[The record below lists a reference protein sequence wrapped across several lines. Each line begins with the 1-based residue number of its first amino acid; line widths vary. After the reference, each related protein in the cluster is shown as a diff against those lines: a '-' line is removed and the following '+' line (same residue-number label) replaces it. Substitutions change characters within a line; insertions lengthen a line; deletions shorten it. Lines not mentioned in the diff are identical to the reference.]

1 MDAHYRHSSLMSG
14 YPSRMSSP
22 EPLFSRKPSNRL
34 AEFAYGLLGWG
45 VALLLMLALC
55 VQVVVADRSRLAGD
69 PDWRP
74 RVESFCAVLHCS
86 VPPWHEPGAFRV
98 TSREVRPHPSVP
110 GVLLVSASFR
120 NDAAFAQAWPQL
132 ELSLTDIDG
141 QSLGLR
147 RFAPSEYLGSAPA
160 TERIAP
166 GQSANITLEIV
177 DPGKRA
183 LAFGI
188 EFH

>member
-1 MDAHYRHSSLMSG
+1 
-14 YPSRMSSP
+14 MSSSDP
-22 EPLFSRKPSNRL
+22 QFFRKPGNRV
-34 AEFAYGLLGWG
+34 AEFARGLIGWA
-45 VALLLMLALC
+45 VAFALLLLLC
-55 VQVVVADRSRLAGD
+55 LQILVADRDRLAAD

-74 RVESFCAVLHCS
+74 RIETLCATLRCS
-86 VPPWHEPGAFRV
+86 LPPWREPQAFRV
-98 TSREVRPHPSVP
+98 TSREVRPHPTVP

-160 TERIAP
+160 TQRIAP
-166 GQSANITLEIV
+166 GQSANLTLEIV

-188 EFH
+188 AFH

>member
-1 MDAHYRHSSLMSG
+1 
-14 YPSRMSSP
+14 MSSP

-34 AEFAYGLLGWG
+34 ADFARAALGWVAAAGLL
-45 VALLLMLALC
+45 LALC
-55 VQVVVADRSRLAGD
+55 VQILVADRARLAAD
-69 PDWRP
+69 PEWRP
-74 RVESFCAVLHCS
+74 RVATLCAALRCS
-86 VPPWHEPGAFRV
+86 IPPWHEPEAFRV

-110 GVLLVSASFR
+110 GVLMVSASFR

-160 TERIAP
+160 TQRIAP

-188 EFH
+188 GFH

>member
-1 MDAHYRHSSLMSG
+1 
-14 YPSRMSSP
+14 MSSP
-22 EPLFSRKPSNRL
+22 EPIFSRKPANRL
-34 AEFAYGLLGWG
+34 AEIARGLIGWG
-45 VALLLMLALC
+45 IALLLLLALC
-55 VQVVVADRSRLAGD
+55 VQILVADRDRLAAD

-74 RVESFCAVLHCS
+74 RMEALCATLRCS
-86 VPPWHEPGAFRV
+86 IPPWHEPDAFRV

-132 ELSLTDIDG
+132 QLSLTDIDG

-160 TERIAP
+160 TQRIAP
-166 GQSANITLEIV
+166 GQSANITLEIL

>member
-1 MDAHYRHSSLMSG
+1 MSA
-14 YPSRMSSP
+14 P
-22 EPLFSRKPSNRL
+22 EPLFSRKRSNRL
-34 AEFAYGLLGWG
+34 AEFARGLAGWG
-45 VALLLMLALC
+45 IALLLLLALC
-55 VQVVVADRSRLAGD
+55 VQILVADRDRLAAD

-74 RVESFCAVLHCS
+74 RLETLCATVRCNL
-86 VPPWHEPGAFRV
+86 PPWHEPDAFRV

-110 GVLLVSASFR
+110 GVLMVSASFR

-132 ELSLTDIDG
+132 ELTLTDING

-147 RFAPSEYLGSAPA
+147 RFAPREYLGSAPA
-160 TERIAP
+160 TQRIAP
-166 GQSANITLEIV
+166 GQSANITLEIL

>member
-1 MDAHYRHSSLMSG
+1 MSNKSSPANG
-14 YPSRMSSP
+14 YPAPMSASQP
-22 EPLFSRKPSNRL
+22 FLSRKKPNRWAELLRAL
-34 AEFAYGLLGWG
+34 AGWG
-45 VALLLMLALC
+45 IAALLALALGL
-55 VQVVVADRSRLAGD
+55 QMLVADRIRLAAD
-69 PDWRP
+69 PHWRP
-74 RVESFCAVLHCS
+74 RLEMVCATLRCAL
-86 VPPWHEPGAFRV
+86 PPWHQPDAFRV

-120 NDAAFAQAWPQL
+120 NDAAFAQAWPQM

-147 RFAPSEYLGSAPA
+147 RFAPSEYLGSAP
-160 TERIAP
+160 TTQRIAP
-166 GQSANITLEIV
+166 GQSANITLEVV

>member
-1 MDAHYRHSSLMSG
+1 MS
-14 YPSRMSSP
+14 RP
-22 EPLFSRKPSNRL
+22 EPKFARKDSTRL
-34 AEFAYGLLGWG
+34 RELVRGLLGWG
-45 VALLLMLALC
+45 AAALLALLLC
-55 VQVVVADRSRLAGD
+55 VQILVADRVRLAAD
-69 PDWRP
+69 PEWRP
-74 RVESFCAVLHCS
+74 RLESLCAMVHCDL
-86 VPPWHEPGAFRV
+86 PAWHEPRAFRV

-110 GVLLVSASFR
+110 GVLIMSASFR

-132 ELSLTDIDG
+132 QLSLTDIDG

-147 RFAPSEYLGSAPA
+147 RFSPAEYLGSAPA
-160 TERIAP
+160 TKRIAP
-166 GQSANITLEIV
+166 GQSANITLEII

>member
-1 MDAHYRHSSLMSG
+1 
-14 YPSRMSSP
+14 MSSP

-34 AEFAYGLLGWG
+34 AEFARGLLGWG
-45 VALLLMLALC
+45 IAALLLLALC
-55 VQVVVADRSRLAGD
+55 VQILVADRARLAAD
-69 PDWRP
+69 PEWRP
-74 RVESFCAVLHCS
+74 RVEVLCAALRCS
-86 VPPWHEPGAFRV
+86 VPPWHEPDAFRV

-110 GVLLVSASFR
+110 GVLMVSASFR

-160 TERIAP
+160 TQRIAP

-188 EFH
+188 GFH